1 MKKKIIAITSL
12 ILATIFIVI
21 GIIYASHKAKLDYEK
36 KLQEPLLDDISLEEI
51 TNENGLI
58 FRIERNDVTSDC
70 DSIFLE
76 VYDDGTYK
84 LTTTEITSNGN
95 GLSHPILVYEE
106 PSSGTYQYDIK
117 DIFLELKQV
126 SKKYYIIT
134 TGTNE
139 TYTTDQDNEKLR
151 EFLKEI
157 NVDLDTCMQSKEKT
171 S

>member
-1 MKKKIIAITSL
+1 M
-12 ILATIFIVI
+12 
-21 GIIYASHKAKLDYEK
+21 
-36 KLQEPLLDDISLEEI
+36 
-51 TNENGLI
+51 
-58 FRIERNDVTSDC
+58 
-70 DSIFLE
+70 
-76 VYDDGTYK
+76 
-84 LTTTEITSNGN
+84 
-95 GLSHPILVYEE
+95 YEE